1 MNKRTVGFTLCTL
14 AAAAFVVTL
23 MVESSLQAKPGPGL
37 GVFTGAKFNASGDW
51 DPSHNFGFFV
61 DIPLV
66 QTFHITPSADT
77 YTIADAA
84 VTDLS
89 LAFKFVVPL
98 RFMRPYAA
106 ISPGITTYG
115 NERDIVL
122 AGSVGSYF
130 KLVANLDLL
139 VQAEYKRMMTPPE
152 GELATEKGSIH
163 GQLGIL
169 FRF

>member
-1 MNKRTVGFTLCTL
+1 MSKRKIGFTLCTL

-23 MVESSLQAKPGPGL
+23 MVESNLHAKPGPGL

-51 DPSHNFGFFV
+51 DLSHNFGFFV

-77 YTIADAA
+77 YTINESA
-84 VTDLS
+84 VTDLA

-98 RFMRPYAA
+98 RFMRPYFAVA
-106 ISPGITTYG
+106 PGITTYR

-122 AGSVGSYF
+122 SGSVGSYF
-130 KLVANLDLL
+130 KLVANLDAL
-139 VQAEYKRMMTPPE
+139 VQVEYKRMMTPPE

-163 GQLGIL
+163 GQVGFL